1 MYKILKKYNCGLI
14 TFKIPK
20 YEDHRGSFLKLF
32 NFDELNKMGI
42 NFKPKEHFHSI
53 SNKNVIRGMH
63 FQVNESAHNKIVH
76 CITGSIIDVCV
87 DIRKESKYYNK
98 PIAIKLEGESDL
110 AVFIP
115 KGFAHGF
122 LTLSDYAEVLYK
134 ATQYWN
140 KDSELSLKWNDP
152 NININWP
159 LELLEGELNVS
170 EKDKNAFLL
179 SQLNSE
185 HFFL

>member
-14 TFKIPK
+14 TLKIPK

-122 LTLSDYAEVLYK
+122 L
-134 ATQYWN
+134 
-140 KDSELSLKWNDP
+140 SLKNKTIVQYMADKEHNPKQDKGILWSS
-152 NININWP
+152 INYNWQCNNP
-159 LELLEGELNVS
+159 I
-170 EKDKNAFLL
+170 L
-179 SQLNSE
+179 STRDAE
-185 HFFL
+185 HPSIGDEECIFS